1 MLIRIQHRKQ
11 KEISLKKTSKVK
23 KKNKCIFFNEL
34 SLLRKTYDR
43 HFFSFSL
50 SVQVNFNFD
59 LWSIVFDLHNKSNHS
74 GPLSFLK
81 GKIFLSVILAVVSS
95 AGCHGIWRQGPGIFI
110 NARCGAHCGTWFF
123 FSGVYFLGG
132 MDSCTWHYWC
142 SAGEYSVIFLVE
154 HDWIQN
160 VTIFTTREVI
170 MHHSW
175 WGQSVLL
182 APRGISF
189 SSSGNN

>member
-43 HFFSFSL
+43 HFFPFSP

-81 GKIFLSVILAVVSS
+81 GKIFLSVILALVSS

-110 NARCGAHCGTWFF
+110 NARFGAHCGTWFF
-123 FSGVYFLGG
+123 FQVCISWVGWTVVHDIIGVPQVNI
-132 MDSCTWHYWC
+132 
-142 SAGEYSVIFLVE
+142 A
-154 HDWIQN
+154 
-160 VTIFTTREVI
+160 
-170 MHHSW
+170 
-175 WGQSVLL
+175 
-182 APRGISF
+182 
-189 SSSGNN
+189 

>member
-1 MLIRIQHRKQ
+1 MID
-11 KEISLKKTSKVK
+11 
-23 KKNKCIFFNEL
+23 IF
-34 SLLRKTYDR
+34 
-43 HFFSFSL
+43 FSL
-50 SVQVNFNFD
+50 SLSLFLNVQVNFNFD

-81 GKIFLSVILAVVSS
+81 GKIFLNVILALVSS
-95 AGCHGIWRQGPGIFI
+95 VGCLGIRRQGPGIFI
-110 NARCGAHCGTWFF
+110 YIYLHIVVRTVGRNFI
-123 FSGVYFLGG
+123 SGVYFLGG

-170 MHHSW
+170 LHHSW
-175 WGQSVLL
+175 WGS
-182 APRGISF
+182 
-189 SSSGNN
+189 

>member
-43 HFFSFSL
+43 HFFPFSP

-110 NARCGAHCGTWFF
+110 NIYIYLHVVVHTVGRDFF
-123 FSGVYFLGG
+123 FRCVFLGWDRQLY
-132 MDSCTWHYWC
+132 MTL
-142 SAGEYSVIFLVE
+142 LVFRR
-154 HDWIQN
+154 WI
-160 VTIFTTREVI
+160 
-170 MHHSW
+170 
-175 WGQSVLL
+175 
-182 APRGISF
+182 
-189 SSSGNN
+189 